1 MRNFRFPISDQF
13 SAANIAKDLQVQL
26 EINRFS
32 HVNVVAAD
40 NRNEVIVQVPEA
52 NEGLEEAVESF
63 MKSYQTGVILE

>member
-13 SAANIAKDLQVQL
+13 SADRIAKDLQVQL
-26 EINRFS
+26 EINRFK
-32 HVNVVAAD
+32 HVNVLAAA

-52 NEGLEEAVESF
+52 NEGIEEAVESF